1 MKLTDMGTPMPSEG
15 TPPNDKRPA
24 RPLGRGLEDIS
35 YLFLSNPAAPT
46 SGEQVRDAAAPDESA
61 GRRTALAVLRHGTP
75 LAKAQLTATLSE
87 CRSALTEDLLAIGEG
102 IVCSPYGE
110 IDLLA
115 VDHTNRLTVIDLQTM
130 LDDGLVARGLSHV
143 DWSIR
148 NLSTVQRL
156 YPDWIIDAS
165 RQPRLVLVAPR
176 FSLALRSGIR
186 QITAP
191 AISCFRYCE
200 VELGGEAGI
209 LVERV

>member
-1 MKLTDMGTPMPSEG
+1 MPSEG
-15 TPPNDKRPA
+15 TPPNDKRA
-24 RPLGRGLEDIS
+24 SRPLGRGLEDIS
-35 YLFLSNPAAPT
+35 YLFLSNQAAMP
-46 SGEQVRDAAAPDESA
+46 SGEQVDDAAASE
-61 GRRTALAVLRHGTP
+61 GTEVRRPALSVLRRGTP
-75 LAKAQLTATLSE
+75 ITKGQLTETLSE
-87 CRSALTEDLLAIGEG
+87 SRSALTEDLLAIGEG

-115 VDHTNRLTVIDLQTM
+115 VDHTYRLTVIDVQTM
-130 LDDGLVARGLSHV
+130 LDDTLIARGLSHV

-148 NLSTVQRL
+148 NLATVQRL
-156 YPDWIIDAS
+156 YPDWVIDAS

-200 VELGGEAGI
+200 VELAGEAGI